1 MLAKWHPQLLE
12 QWQVAAGGVFEL
24 DPDRHQPVAG
34 VEFCERRADIADGG
48 DAYRLRQ
55 ALGGDAEP
63 CCQIRPRLD
72 TKFGPV
78 ERGLGNHIGDQRNS
92 LHLGRQLAGDVG
104 DDIAVGAGHHQRDRA
119 QAVLVEEPE
128 SDVGYVF

>member
-1 MLAKWHPQLLE
+1 VLAKWHPQLLG

-63 CCQIRPRLD
+63 CCQIA
-72 TKFGPV
+72 
-78 ERGLGNHIGDQRNS
+78 RGWIRSSGRSSEVSEITLAISGIRFIWVANS
-92 LHLGRQLAGDVG
+92 LATLATILLSAPVTTSEIARGRSRRGTR
-104 DDIAVGAGHHQRDRA
+104 I
-119 QAVLVEEPE
+119 
-128 SDVGYVF
+128 